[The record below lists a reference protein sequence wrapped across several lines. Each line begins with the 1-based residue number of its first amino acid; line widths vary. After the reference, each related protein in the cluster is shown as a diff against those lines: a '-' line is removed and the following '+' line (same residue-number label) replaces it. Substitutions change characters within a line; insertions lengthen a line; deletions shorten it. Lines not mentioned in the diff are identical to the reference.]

1 MSNLLSIP
9 ARLPGPEEFSEVLVR
24 NDAIVLERIISHGHT
39 TPRGE
44 WFDQEEDEWV
54 TLLQGNARL
63 AFSDGAVLDMQAGDW
78 TLIPAHRRHRV
89 EQTTAEPPCIWIAL
103 HFPSPSS

>member
-1 MSNLLSIP
+1 MSNLFSIP
-9 ARLPGPEEFSEVLVR
+9 AGLPRPEEFSEVLAR
-24 NDAIVLERIISHGHT
+24 SGAIVLERIISHGHT
-39 TPRGE
+39 TAPGE
-44 WFDQEEDEWV
+44 WFDQEKNEWV

-63 AFSDGAVLDMQAGDW
+63 AFSDGSVLDMQAGDW

-89 EQTTAEPPCIWIAL
+89 ERTTTEPPCIWIAL